1 MKTLHTSTMGSDKVT
16 IIGGTISPAHKEVI
30 QTSTQIT
37 IRNQP
42 SLKDLVLGQA
52 KINESLTKNLTYND
66 KMLENINTKIDGLSS
81 SVKNQL
87 SFIKMIETK
96 CRCRK

>member
-1 MKTLHTSTMGSDKVT
+1 MGE
-16 IIGGTISPAHKEVI
+16 TISPAHKEVI

-52 KINESLTKNLTYND
+52 KINENLTK
-66 KMLENINTKIDGLSS
+66 S
-81 SVKNQL
+81 
-87 SFIKMIETK
+87 
-96 CRCRK
+96 